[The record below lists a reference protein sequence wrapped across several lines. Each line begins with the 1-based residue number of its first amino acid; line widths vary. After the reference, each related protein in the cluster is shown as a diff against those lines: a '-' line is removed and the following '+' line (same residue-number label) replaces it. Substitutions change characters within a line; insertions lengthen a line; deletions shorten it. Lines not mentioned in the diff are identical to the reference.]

1 MAKPLLQLIFVLR
14 LWNISAS
21 FYTEPQ
27 FVPQTEVQREYLCFG
42 KKIMFDSGAKEGLF
56 H

>member
-1 MAKPLLQLIFVLR
+1 MAKPLLQLIFVLK

-27 FVPQTEVQREYLCFG
+27 FGESTSALE